1 MKNKIKVVAAIIEND
16 FGEVLCALRS
26 PHMSMPN
33 LWEFPGGKVENGESL
48 EDAIER
54 EISEEL
60 LCKVK
65 ALDVFHDNTYEYDNV
80 FVNLICLKCK
90 LIEGTPVNTEH
101 STLIWLNRKSLN
113 SLKWAPADMAA
124 VKKLIKMK

>member
-101 STLIWLNRKSLN
+101 STLIWLSRKSLN
-113 SLKWAPADMAA
+113 SLKWSPADMAA
-124 VKKLIKMK
+124 VKKLSKMK

>member
-16 FGEVLCALRS
+16 LGEVLCALRS

-33 LWEFPGGKVENGESL
+33 LWEFPGGKLENGESL

-101 STLIWLNRKSLN
+101 STLIWLNRKNLN

>member
-16 FGEVLCALRS
+16 LGEVLCALRS